1 MRKIKVVSWVEKNP
15 QTKEDIE
22 TDTTSLL
29 DMMVKMQKPE
39 DQPRGIDLFRTMNR
53 LVKAFD
59 KAKKTK
65 ELILEET
72 DYKFLKDNIEKNIP
86 AMWGGIEKANEA
98 IEEFME
104 AKSEESKKE
113 E

>member
-1 MRKIKVVSWVEKNP
+1 MRKIKVISWTEKG
-15 QTKEDIE
+15 QDGKDVE
-22 TDTTSLL
+22 TDTTTLL

-39 DQPRGIDLFRTMNR
+39 NQLRGLDHFRSMNR

-65 ELILEET
+65 MLELEET

-86 AMWGGIEKANEA
+86 AMWGGIEKASEA
-98 IEEFME
+98 IEEFMG
-104 AKSEESKKE
+104 AKALEQSE
-113 E
+113 

>member
-1 MRKIKVVSWVEKNP
+1 MRKIKVVSWVEKD
-15 QTKEDIE
+15 QTGKEVE

-39 DQPRGIDLFRTMNR
+39 DQLKGIDHFRSMNR

-65 ELILEET
+65 TLELEET
-72 DYKFLKDNIEKNIP
+72 DYKLLHDEIEKNIP

-113 E
+113 EK